1 MTMKYIESEEI
12 IKLDFQKE
20 SESPDIIFHSLQ
32 TMFNSIITLQNELL
46 SKVDPLLDIQ
56 FILSDLKYSSIISK
70 YIKKIL
76 IPDEE
81 DNITTIPTVEGNIMQ
96 YLNASQDSV
105 INTVS
110 NFDGLLI
117 KNDTLNEIVE
127 NISKIS
133 VETGVSKNVNFR
145 MPNKIIIA
153 KSLEQLED
161 STNIL
166 DLKDKYHF
174 IRKNEE
180 KTIRKVYLNIDY
192 DQLKNEMTEKIIET
206 PIHIKLKI
214 KIADFLG
221 HSRWKFKLENG
232 KTIDAKILDE
242 VWLNKFHEKKEIL
255 GPGDSIEIKGTVKDY
270 YDETGNMIYSD
281 YIINNVIRIHEAND
295 QREINF

>member
-1 MTMKYIESEEI
+1 M
-12 IKLDFQKE
+12 L
-20 SESPDIIFHSLQ
+20 
-32 TMFNSIITLQNELL
+32 N
-46 SKVDPLLDIQ
+46 KVDPLLDIQ

-281 YIINNVIRIHEAND
+281 YIINNVIRIHEANY

>member
-1 MTMKYIESEEI
+1 MKYIESEEI

>member
-1 MTMKYIESEEI
+1 MKYIESEEI

-56 FILSDLKYSSIISK
+56 FILSDLKYSSIIST

>member
-1 MTMKYIESEEI
+1 MKYIESEEI

-153 KSLEQLED
+153 KSLEQLAD